1 MHPWRGSAAH
11 RQALPSTWHPLLGED
26 LSEHVDSRFCD
37 RQGNTLGYLYELAG
51 DTLMIWAGDKGSP
64 ADFEGRFT
72 DNAASMSGQWVYPGG
87 GGYQSTMTRL
97 PK

>member
-1 MHPWRGSAAH
+1 MTGK
-11 RQALPSTWHPLLGED
+11 
-26 LSEHVDSRFCD
+26 
-37 RQGNTLGYLYELAG
+37 GNTLGYLYALAG

-72 DNAASMSGQWVYPGG
+72 DNATSMSGQWVYLGG